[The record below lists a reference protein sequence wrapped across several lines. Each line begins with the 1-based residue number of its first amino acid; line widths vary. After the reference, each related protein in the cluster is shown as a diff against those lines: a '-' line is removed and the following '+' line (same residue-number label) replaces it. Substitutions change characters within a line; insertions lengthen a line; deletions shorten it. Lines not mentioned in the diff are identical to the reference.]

1 MGSPCG
7 GSSLMMSAP
16 RSARICVAY
25 GPERNCVR
33 SSTRMPASGRSGA
46 FAAIGSAL
54 ENVDRA
60 GAMVEAR
67 NAAASGVRQAHL
79 RALHLARARFAAQL
93 AHDLDHLRRARCADG
108 MAFGEQPA
116 GGIDGNAP

>member
-33 SSTRMPASGRSGA
+33 SSTRMPVSGRSGA

-60 GAMVEAR
+60 GAMVEAG
-67 NAAASGVRQAHL
+67 NAAAGGVRQSHL
-79 RALHLARARFAAQL
+79 RILHLTRARFAAQL
-93 AHDLDHLRRARCADG
+93 AHDLDHLRRACRAHR

-116 GGIDGNAP
+116 GRIDRDAP